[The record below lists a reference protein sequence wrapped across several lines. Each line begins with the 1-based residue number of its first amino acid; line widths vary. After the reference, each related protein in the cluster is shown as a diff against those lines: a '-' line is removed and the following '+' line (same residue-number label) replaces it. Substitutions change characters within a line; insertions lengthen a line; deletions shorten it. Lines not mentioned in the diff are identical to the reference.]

1 MAVLSVQK
9 IVKAGLTAAF
19 AAAAG
24 GGDSW
29 QNTGR
34 EFLEV
39 INAGVGSINVT
50 IAAQA
55 GACGTYGV
63 TNAAHDIVVAV
74 SNGVTK
80 RIGPID
86 PVAYNDSNGRAQITY
101 SGVTSVTVGVFAAP

>member
-9 IVKAGLTAAF
+9 IVKAGLTPSL

-39 INAGVGSINVT
+39 ANGGGGSINVT

-55 GACGTYGV
+55 GACATYGV
-63 TNAAHDIVVAV
+63 TNSAHDIVVAV
-74 SNGVTK
+74 GAGVTK

-86 PVAYNDSNGRAQITY
+86 PIAYNDANGRAQITY
-101 SGVTSVTVGVFAAP
+101 SGVTSVTVGV

>member
-1 MAVLSVQK
+1 MAVLAVQK
-9 IVKAGLTAAF
+9 IVKTGLTPSV

-29 QNTGR
+29 PNTGR
-34 EFLEV
+34 EYLEV
-39 INAGVGSINVT
+39 RNGGVGSIDVT

-63 TNAAHDIVVAV
+63 TNAAHDLVVAV
-74 SNGVTK
+74 GAGVTK

-86 PVAYNDSNGRAQITY
+86 PKAYNDSNQRAQITY
-101 SGVTSVTVGVFAAP
+101 SGVTDVTVGVFAAP